1 MILAGDVGGTKTTL
15 AIFDPQHEALRE
27 PTIEQSYPSR
37 EFGSLEAI
45 LDRFIAEHA
54 PSVSR
59 AGFGIA
65 GPVVQRHVETPNLPW
80 KITVE
85 ALADRLGVSGERIG
99 MVNDLVANAMGVEAL
114 GPGDVRTV
122 HAGVPAEH
130 GNSALLSAG
139 TGCGMAMI
147 IHDGHRVTPVAT
159 EGGHVDFAPRNA
171 LEIGLLEHMRKR
183 FGRVSYERVLS
194 GPGLHNIYGFLR
206 DTGFAPEPDWL
217 AAEIANGD
225 PSAAISKAALARS
238 SDLAAQTLEMFA
250 SIYGAMAG
258 NLALMVLATR
268 GVYIGGG
275 IAPKILRKLEEGSF
289 VEAFRQKGRFTPM
302 MERIPVHVILDAKA
316 ALYGAARVA
325 ASL

>member
-15 AIFDPQHEALRE
+15 AIFDPQHEELRV
-27 PTIEQSYPSR
+27 PVIEQSYPSR

-45 LDRFIAEHA
+45 LDRFIAEHE
-54 PSVSR
+54 PSIQR

-65 GPVVQRHVETPNLPW
+65 GPVVNRHVETPNLPW
-80 KITVE
+80 KVTIQ
-85 ALADRLGVSGERIG
+85 ALSDRLGIPGDRIG
-99 MVNDLVANAMGVEAL
+99 MANDLVANAMGVEAL
-114 GPGDVRTV
+114 RPEDVRTV
-122 HAGVPAEH
+122 HPGVQTDQ

-139 TGCGMAMI
+139 TGCGMAMV
-147 IHDGHRVTPVAT
+147 IHHDDRVTPVAT

-194 GPGLHNIYGFLR
+194 GPGLHNIYGYLR

-225 PSAAISKAALARS
+225 PGAAISKAALDRS
-238 SDLAAQTLEMFA
+238 SDLAAQTLEMFV

-258 NLALMVLATR
+258 NLALMTLATR

-289 VEAFRQKGRFTPM
+289 IEAFRQKGRFTPM

-325 ASL
+325 VSL

>member
-15 AIFDPQHEALRE
+15 AIFDPQHEELRV
-27 PTIEQSYPSR
+27 PVVEQSYPSR

-45 LDRFIAEHA
+45 LDRFIAEHE
-54 PSVSR
+54 PSIQR

-65 GPVVQRHVETPNLPW
+65 GPVVNRHVETPNLPW
-80 KITVE
+80 KVTIQ
-85 ALADRLGVSGERIG
+85 ALSYRLGIPGHRIG
-99 MVNDLVANAMGVEAL
+99 MANDLVANAMGVEAL
-114 GPGDVRTV
+114 RPEDVRTV
-122 HAGVPAEH
+122 HPGVH
-130 GNSALLSAG
+130 SDQGNSALLSAG
-139 TGCGMAMI
+139 TGCGMAMV
-147 IHDGHRVTPVAT
+147 IHHADRVTPVAT

-194 GPGLHNIYGFLR
+194 GPGLHNIYGYLR

-225 PSAAISKAALARS
+225 PGAAISRAALDRS
-238 SDLAAQTLEMFA
+238 SDLAAQTLEMFV

-258 NLALMVLATR
+258 NLALMTLATC

-289 VEAFRQKGRFTPM
+289 IEAFRQKGRFTPM

-325 ASL
+325 VSL

>member
-1 MILAGDVGGTKTTL
+1 
-15 AIFDPQHEALRE
+15 
-27 PTIEQSYPSR
+27 
-37 EFGSLEAI
+37 
-45 LDRFIAEHA
+45 
-54 PSVSR
+54 
-59 AGFGIA
+59 
-65 GPVVQRHVETPNLPW
+65 
-80 KITVE
+80 
-85 ALADRLGVSGERIG
+85 
-99 MVNDLVANAMGVEAL
+99 
-114 GPGDVRTV
+114 
-122 HAGVPAEH
+122 
-130 GNSALLSAG
+130 
-139 TGCGMAMI
+139 
-147 IHDGHRVTPVAT
+147 
-159 EGGHVDFAPRNA
+159 
-171 LEIGLLEHMRKR
+171 MRKR

-194 GPGLHNIYGFLR
+194 GPGLHNIYGYLR

-225 PSAAISKAALARS
+225 PSAAISKAALARTS
-238 SDLAAQTLEMFA
+238 ELAAQTLEMFV

-289 VEAFRQKGRFTPM
+289 IEAFRQKGRFTPM

>member
-15 AIFDPQHEALRE
+15 AIFDPQHDELRV
-27 PTIEQSYPSR
+27 PLIEHSYPSR

-45 LDRFIAEHA
+45 LDRFIAEHE
-54 PSVSR
+54 PTVDR

-65 GPVVQRHVETPNLPW
+65 GPVVNRRVETPNLPW
-80 KITVE
+80 KVTSQ
-85 ALADRLGVSGERIG
+85 ALSDRLGIPDHRIG
-99 MVNDLVANAMGVEAL
+99 MANDLVANAMGVEAL
-114 GPGDVRTV
+114 HPEEVRTI
-122 HAGVPAEH
+122 HPGVASDQ

-139 TGCGMAMI
+139 TGCGMAMV
-147 IHDGHRVTPVAT
+147 IHHVDRVTPVAT

-194 GPGLHNIYGFLR
+194 GPGLHNIYGYLR

-225 PSAAISKAALARS
+225 PGAAISKAALDGT

-258 NLALMVLATR
+258 NLALMTLATR

-289 VEAFRQKGRFTPM
+289 IEAFRQKGRFTPM

-325 ASL
+325 VSL

>member
-15 AIFDPQHEALRE
+15 AIFDPQYDELRVPLVE
-27 PTIEQSYPSR
+27 HSYPSR

-45 LDRFIAEHA
+45 LDRFIAEHE
-54 PSVSR
+54 PSVER

-65 GPVVQRHVETPNLPW
+65 GPVINRHVETPNLPW
-80 KITVE
+80 KITAD
-85 ALADRLGVSGERIG
+85 ALSERLGIPGHRVG
-99 MVNDLVANAMGVEAL
+99 MANDLVANAMGVEAL
-114 GPGDVRTV
+114 RPEDVRTI
-122 HAGVPAEH
+122 HPGESATN

-139 TGCGMAMI
+139 TGCGMAI
-147 IHDGHRVTPVAT
+147 ILHHAGGVTPVAT

-194 GPGLHNIYGFLR
+194 GPGLHNIYGYLR

-217 AAEIANGD
+217 ASEIANGD
-225 PSAAISKAALARS
+225 PGAAISKAALDGS

-258 NLALMVLATR
+258 NLALMTLATR

-289 VEAFRQKGRFTPM
+289 IESFRQKGRFTPM

-325 ASL
+325 VSL

>member
-15 AIFDPQHEALRE
+15 AIFDPQHDALRV
-27 PTIEQSYPSR
+27 PIIEQSYPSR
-37 EFGSLEAI
+37 EYGSLEAI
-45 LDRFIAEHA
+45 LDRFIAEHD
-54 PSVSR
+54 PKIER

-65 GPVVQRHVETPNLPW
+65 GPVVNRHVETPNLPW
-80 KITVE
+80 KITVD
-85 ALADRLGVSGERIG
+85 ALSDRLGIPGDRIG
-99 MVNDLVANAMGVEAL
+99 MTNDLVANAMGVEAL
-114 GPGDVRTV
+114 RPEDVHTI
-122 HAGVPAEH
+122 HAGVATDQ

-139 TGCGMAMI
+139 TGCGMAI
-147 IHDGHRVTPVAT
+147 VVHHGDHVTPVAT
-159 EGGHVDFAPRNA
+159 EGGHIDFAPRNA

-194 GPGLHNIYGFLR
+194 GPGLHNIYGYLR
-206 DTGFAPEPDWL
+206 DTGFAAEPDWL

-225 PSAAISKAALARS
+225 PGAAISKAALARS
-238 SDLAAQTLEMFA
+238 SDLAAQTLEMFV

-289 VEAFRQKGRFTPM
+289 VESFRQKGRFTPM

-325 ASL
+325 VSL